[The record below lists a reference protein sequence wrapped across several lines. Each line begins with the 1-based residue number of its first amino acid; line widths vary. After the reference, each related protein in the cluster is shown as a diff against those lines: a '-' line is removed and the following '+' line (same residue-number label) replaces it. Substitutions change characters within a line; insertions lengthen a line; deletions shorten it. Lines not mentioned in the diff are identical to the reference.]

1 MQATEFERFFKENYS
16 KIYYLVLSLLHD
28 EEIARD
34 IVSDSFEYLFTH
46 HSHLQENEARNY
58 LFVSARHRCADYFRK
73 QSVRQR
79 YSDYVVYTSEKAE
92 DTMEIL
98 EHEEQVVQILDLM
111 KCLTPRTREILE
123 AHYLQGKT
131 YSEVAIELG
140 ISDSAVKKHV
150 MQALKFFREKLNSN
164 KKS

>member
-58 LFVSARHRCADYFRK
+58 LFFSARHRCADYFRK
-73 QSVRQR
+73 QTVRQR

-92 DTMEIL
+92 NTMEIL
-98 EHEEQVVQILDLM
+98 EHE
-111 KCLTPRTREILE
+111 
-123 AHYLQGKT
+123 A
-131 YSEVAIELG
+131 
-140 ISDSAVKKHV
+140 
-150 MQALKFFREKLNSN
+150 
-164 KKS
+164 

>member
-73 QSVRQR
+73 QTVRQR

-92 DTMEIL
+92 NTMEIL

-111 KCLTPRTREILE
+111 KCLM
-123 AHYLQGKT
+123 HFKT
-131 YSEVAIELG
+131 KAFEERFIVC
-140 ISDSAVKKHV
+140 
-150 MQALKFFREKLNSN
+150 
-164 KKS
+164 